1 MEVFNINKNM
11 HEEMNE
17 CRTKPFQQAS
27 LVSEKSLETSA
38 IFLREEL
45 GGEGGGEKAHSQP
58 RVLKLISIISVYRL

>member
-1 MEVFNINKNM
+1 MEVFNIDKNTLKM

-17 CRTKPFQQAS
+17 WRTKPFQQAS

-45 GGEGGGEKAHSQP
+45 GGGGERRLTTA
-58 RVLKLISIISVYRL
+58 SVKID